1 MVLTCLKFKRNR
13 YRFKKKANNFF
24 KRSKILAINRKGN
37 KKFNKMMKEK
47 RKKLM
52 IYNNLKMDF
61 SQKKMK
67 DLMKMIGKLNGRR
80 KILK

>member
-13 YRFKKKANNFF
+13 YRFKKKTNNFF
-24 KRSKILAINRKGN
+24 KRSKILAINRKEN

-52 IYNNLKMDF
+52 IYNYLKMDF